1 MFVLCV
7 TFLVE
12 IPVLLMVAGG
22 SNRLCSL
29 TGKRRYELMMGF
41 LPLSSAISG
50 NACLQ
55 SSMLTTR
62 AISHAHVTLQ
72 SFPQWLTHEIG
83 AAVILGLGIGS
94 MLGVV
99 ACVASGGDFAFG
111 VAMMLA
117 QLVSVVTAGCTGAVS
132 PLLFSLIFRRDSD
145 KWVAPLG
152 TAIQDVVGSF
162 SMVILSY
169 WILVVLGPRQVD
181 SLDVCG
187 LPEAAG

>member
-1 MFVLCV
+1 
-7 TFLVE
+7 VE
-12 IPVLLMVAGG
+12 VPVLLIVTGG
-22 SNRLCSL
+22 SGRLCSL
-29 TGKRRYELMMGF
+29 VGKRRYELMMGF

-50 NACLQ
+50 NVVLQ

-62 AISHAHVTLQ
+62 AISHEHVTLQ

-83 AAVILGLGIGS
+83 AAFFIGLGMGS
-94 MLGVV
+94 VLGVV

-111 VAMMLA
+111 FTMMLA

-132 PLLFSLIFRRDSD
+132 PLLFSLIFRRDAE

-152 TAIQDVVGSF
+152 TALQDVVGSF

-169 WILVVLGPRQVD
+169 WMLAIVGPRNLD
-181 SLDVCG
+181 PADVCG
-187 LPEAAG
+187 LN